1 MAIKMSP
8 QAQQRALRALSLM
21 IEEGMGIMKASA
33 AARSSRRSVKKYMK
47 LFGIKTKKGKKGKL
61 VIVKNLQQRMHEFI
75 MHMMAGDSAT
85 SAATKANT
93 QVRTMAKQIIDG
105 EPIIIKEGRRW
116 QLNAYP
122 LYTHSLVIYGYIVD
136 MEGKIQ
142 GNHLDEG
149 GEIKSPDAP
158 DIWWQIDFDEF
169 KSTLPDY
176 EVGEFY
182 KEDIVDMLR
191 EQLELPLVANETL
204 AERFLGND
212 DVLADADAN
221 ERIDED
227 GNMLL
232 TPLENILSRYDVK
245 LNEFINY
252 GIDDN
257 HPSREINYI
266 SKKRLGEVTS
276 LGLFQIFFVKDEP
289 ITYPAD
295 GPLEVSFTYNLQN
308 ERF

>member
-232 TPLENILSRYDVK
+232 SPLENILSRYDVK

>member
-1 MAIKMSP
+1 MSP

-21 IEEGMGIMKASA
+21 IDEGMGIMKASA

-47 LFGIKTKKGKKGKL
+47 LFGIKTKKGKRGRL

-75 MHMMAGDSAT
+75 MHMVAGDSAT
-85 SAATKANT
+85 SAAKKANT
-93 QVRTMAKQIIDG
+93 QVRTMAKQIVDG
-105 EPIIIKEGRRW
+105 EPIIIKDGRNW
-116 QLNAYP
+116 KLNAYP

-142 GNHLDEG
+142 GNHTDED
-149 GEIKSPDAP
+149 GEIRSPDAP

-182 KEDIVDMLR
+182 RDDIVNMLR

-212 DVLADADAN
+212 DVLEDAQNN
-221 ERIDED
+221 ERVDGE

-232 TPLENILSRYDVK
+232 SPLENLLSRYDVK

-252 GIDDN
+252 GVDDN

-266 SKKRLGEVTS
+266 SKNNLGEVTAN
-276 LGLFQIFFVKDEP
+276 GLFQIFFVKDEP
-289 ITYPAD
+289 VTYPAD
-295 GPLEVSFTYNLQN
+295 GPLEVPYTYNLN
-308 ERF
+308 EERL

>member
-1 MAIKMSP
+1 
-8 QAQQRALRALSLM
+8 
-21 IEEGMGIMKASA
+21 
-33 AARSSRRSVKKYMK
+33 MK
-47 LFGIKTKKGKKGKL
+47 LFGIKTKKGKRGRL

-75 MHMMAGDSAT
+75 MHMVAGDSAT
-85 SAATKANT
+85 SAAKKANT
-93 QVRTMAKQIIDG
+93 QVRTMAKQIVDG
-105 EPIIIKEGRRW
+105 EPIIIKDGRNW
-116 QLNAYP
+116 KLNAYP

-142 GNHLDEG
+142 GNHTDED
-149 GEIKSPDAP
+149 GEIRSPDAP

-182 KEDIVDMLR
+182 RDDIVNMLR

-212 DVLADADAN
+212 DVLEDAQNN
-221 ERIDED
+221 ERVDGE

-232 TPLENILSRYDVK
+232 SPLENLLSRYDVK

-252 GIDDN
+252 GVDDN

-266 SKKRLGEVTS
+266 SKNNLGEVTAN
-276 LGLFQIFFVKDEP
+276 GLFQIFFVKDEP
-289 ITYPAD
+289 VTYPAD
-295 GPLEVSFTYNLQN
+295 GPLEVPYTYNLN
-308 ERF
+308 EERL

>member
-21 IEEGMGIMKASA
+21 IDEGMGIMKASA

-47 LFGIKTKKGKKGKL
+47 LFGIKTKKGKKGRL

-85 SAATKANT
+85 SAAKKANT
-93 QVRTMAKQIIDG
+93 QVRTMAKQIVDG
-105 EPIIIKEGRRW
+105 EPIIIKEGRKW

-122 LYTHSLVIYGYIVD
+122 IYTHSLVIYGYLVD

-142 GNHLDEG
+142 GNYEEED
-149 GEIKSPDAP
+149 GEIRSPDAP

-182 KEDIVDMLR
+182 KDDIVDMLR
-191 EQLELPLVANETL
+191 EQLELPLVENETL
-204 AERFLGND
+204 AERFMGNA
-212 DVLADADAN
+212 DVLSEVVDAGRLD
-221 ERIDED
+221 DD
-227 GNMLL
+227 GNLLL
-232 TPLENILSRYDVK
+232 TPLENILSRYDIKMNDFV
-245 LNEFINY
+245 NY
-252 GIDDN
+252 GVDDN
-257 HPSREINYI
+257 HPSRDITYI
-266 SKKRLGEVTS
+266 SKSKLGNETAN
-276 LGLFQIFFVKDEP
+276 GLFQIFFVKDEP
-289 ITYPAD
+289 VTYPAE
-295 GPLEVSFTYNLQN
+295 GPLEIEFTYNLRE
-308 ERF
+308 ERL